1 MTMHEKLARLRE
13 LNEADL
19 DQLLQPFGRGI
30 SRNMAIQMITAI
42 ESMNG
47 TIDAQAKKIEEL
59 ASALD
64 RRLQQDLPHII
75 LPELQKKMAAQAK
88 KIETL
93 KAACIISN
101 TRLEYPGY
109 DSLPEEDWEE
119 KRDCGKDDF
128 YLLQNRG
135 KKTLRKQIELQ
146 LAREYPEIF
155 GGDEKHGN
163 I

>member
-1 MTMHEKLARLRE
+1 MTMHDKLARLRE

-93 KAACIISN
+93 KAACIDLKYQLMHMNKKEADEMEAHLANISEAATEAAN
-101 TRLEYPGY
+101 AM
-109 DSLPEEDWEE
+109 SLLAGEI
-119 KRDCGKDDF
+119 RS
-128 YLLQNRG
+128 LQVAMRNMRRG
-135 KKTLRKQIELQ
+135 KGT
-146 LAREYPEIF
+146 
-155 GGDEKHGN
+155 
-163 I
+163 